1 MNLCDVQVNFSQ
13 VINALC
19 EATLVFDGQGKIVC
33 VNPSVTT
40 VLGYSAGELIGQS
53 IQMLV
58 PSSFRQTHAAHFQQG
73 GAMVSHRT
81 PEMLMTLKAVKK
93 DGETLPVDISFSP
106 FQIHG
111 QAYVILIIRE
121 NSAILN
127 AYEET
132 LAGWS
137 RAMDFRDKETENH
150 TQRVTELSVR
160 MAQAMALSEMEVT
173 HIRWGALL
181 HDIGKIAIPDQILNK
196 PGPLT
201 AEEWVEMRRHPEYAY
216 EMLAPIQ
223 FLRPALDIPHCHH
236 ERWDG
241 SGYPRGLKEEEIPVA
256 ARIFAVADVWDA
268 LTSDRPYR
276 KALTPMAAL
285 RYIREN
291 KGILFDPVV
300 VSVFLEII
308 QTEENFTRS
317 GNPDMEES
325 E

>member
-1 MNLCDVQVNFSQ
+1 MAMNLCDVQVNFSQ

-19 EATLVFDGQGKIVC
+19 EATLVFDEQGKIMC
-33 VNPSVTT
+33 VNPSVTM
-40 VLGYSAGELIGQS
+40 VLGYPAEELVGQS
-53 IQMLV
+53 IQILV
-58 PSSFRQTHAAHFQQG
+58 PSFFRQMHTAHFQQG
-73 GAMVSHRT
+73 GAFVSHRT
-81 PEMLMTLKAVKK
+81 LEMLMTLKAVKK
-93 DGETLPVDISFSP
+93 DGEALPVDISFSP
-106 FQIHG
+106 FRIQD

-132 LAGWS
+132 LTGWS

-150 TQRVTELSVR
+150 TRRVTELSVHI
-160 MAQAMALSEMEVT
+160 AQAMALSEMEVT

-201 AEEWVEMRRHPEYAY
+201 AEEWIEMRKHPVYAY

-223 FLRPALDIPHCHH
+223 FLRSALDIPYCHH

-241 SGYPRGLKEEEIPVA
+241 SGYPRGLKEKEIPVA

-276 KALTPMAAL
+276 KALTREVAL
-285 RYIREN
+285 QYIQEN
-291 KGILFDPVV
+291 SGILFDPEVTPIFV
-300 VSVFLEII
+300 EII
-308 QTEENFTRS
+308 RQEEKI
-317 GNPDMEES
+317 
-325 E
+325 

>member
-1 MNLCDVQVNFSQ
+1 MAMNLCDVQVNFSQ

-19 EATLVFDGQGKIVC
+19 EATLVFDEQGKIVC

-40 VLGYSAGELIGQS
+40 VLGYSTEELIGRS

-58 PSSFRQTHAAHFQQG
+58 PSSFRQTHSAHFQQG
-73 GAMVSHRT
+73 GAMISHRA

-93 DGETLPVDISFSP
+93 DGEMLPVDISFSP
-106 FQIHG
+106 FRIHD
-111 QAYVILIIRE
+111 QAYVILILRE

-132 LAGWS
+132 LKGWS

-160 MAQAMALSEMEVT
+160 MAQAMGLSEMEVT

-276 KALTPMAAL
+276 KALSPMAAL

-291 KGILFDPVV
+291 KGILFDPAV

-308 QTEENFTRS
+308 RSEEKI
-317 GNPDMEES
+317 E
-325 E
+325 